1 MSVKLYRQDFKFY
14 HTQGLLP
21 KKPLCTDTKITQS
34 ACMSNEPADIGV
46 ASGSIT
52 SHHFYHLNFFSV
64 CACSGLFSSHLRQI
78 IKMSGSVIWHHQRIN
93 CCKGKYRRE
102 QNKVISKLHKSISL
116 FKWKINLI
124 EKYIMCVLHILLHF
138 LQHETWGPRY
148 FDCAP
153 EMIQWMRE
161 VGSNTL
167 SDITWYHQPFLVL
180 YWIRYSLYHNAY
192 LRD

>member
-1 MSVKLYRQDFKFY
+1 MS
-14 HTQGLLP
+14 
-21 KKPLCTDTKITQS
+21 
-34 ACMSNEPADIGV
+34 AADIGV

-52 SHHFYHLNFFSV
+52 SHHFYHWTFFCV
-64 CACSGLFSSHLRQI
+64 HLQWFVLFTPPPNN
-78 IKMSGSVIWHHQRIN
+78 IKMSGTVIWHHHRIN
-93 CCKGKYRRE
+93 CTKGKYRRE

-116 FKWKINLI
+116 FKWKINLN

-138 LQHETWGPRY
+138 LQHETRGPRY

-161 VGSNTL
+161 VGSYAL

-180 YWIRYSLYHNAY
+180 Y
-192 LRD
+192 